1 MKMKFSGG
9 FTLFST
15 VIISSYFFFWASVIS
30 SMTQEP
36 QSQDTNLHKFFFLF
50 FLVEVHVKR
59 FFFLISNK
67 LISLKAKD
75 APKYT

>member
-15 VIISSYFFFWASVIS
+15 VIICSFFFWVSLIS

-36 QSQDTNLHKFFFLF
+36 KSQD
-50 FLVEVHVKR
+50 
-59 FFFLISNK
+59 S
-67 LISLKAKD
+67 
-75 APKYT
+75 